1 MHRMTTYKLMRD
13 EQPPHPTSK
22 EQSILPLAPDPGL
35 EAPTVENL
43 RASVMMQVGCWV
55 VMLVGWEVTV
65 MRKCFAMVM
74 VAGMV

>member
-1 MHRMTTYKLMRD
+1 
-13 EQPPHPTSK
+13 
-22 EQSILPLAPDPGL
+22 
-35 EAPTVENL
+35 
-43 RASVMMQVGCWV
+43 MMQVGCWV